1 MKSLVKKIRS
11 NKGESLAEAM
21 AAMVLLAFAV
31 LLFSAMII
39 QSSRLMSR
47 GAKNMAYYEAGQ
59 NALNARD
66 TESDAIVTVE
76 AKLNITGADG
86 ENAFSGLTPALR
98 TGEGNEISVRLY
110 QQQLDWSRADD
121 SKAESAESEKKSGSM
136 LFTYDLVNDASA
148 AEESGSDAD
157 KVQSIGTET
166 DTN

>member
-1 MKSLVKKIRS
+1 MKSLAKKIRS

-31 LLFSAMII
+31 LLFSALII

-47 GAKNMAYYEAGQ
+47 GAQNMAYYEAGQ

-66 TESDAIVTVE
+66 MESDAIRTAE

-98 TGEGNEISVRLY
+98 TGEGNEISVMLY
-110 QQQLDWSRADD
+110 RQELDWSRAGE
-121 SKAESAESEKKSGSM
+121 SKTASAETTSGSV
-136 LFTYDLVNDASA
+136 LFTYDLANDASA

-157 KVQSIGTET
+157 KIQSIGTEA